1 MTPLTLEDAV
11 AAGAFEPDLSLWDAW
26 RPEQVAA
33 LLADV
38 QSPWYVAAGWAI
50 DLFLGEERRVH
61 EDLEIAVPRE
71 RFSEIAEALA
81 GYELFIPDGDLTDP
95 GLVWPFSQA
104 PRALDAHQQTWV
116 REPASGRWRLDVFRE
131 PSEGDTWIYRRD
143 ERIRLPYSQV
153 IERTDDGIPYA
164 RPEIVLLFKAKHS
177 DRPKDEADL
186 AAVLPSLGPAAA
198 GGSPSRLRS
207 SIPATR
213 GWSES
218 RTLHN
223 RLVTTMRLYS
233 TLARDLVELPDA
245 PGPIGMYV
253 CGPTV
258 YARAHIGN
266 ARPYV
271 IAAWYKRWL
280 RERGYDVT
288 LVHNITDVNDKIYEA
303 APGASAARADEAT
316 RWYLEDT
323 GRFGLD
329 EVDHWPKVTE
339 MMDPII
345 RFIEELVE
353 RGFAYEVDGD
363 VYFRVSRWQ
372 EYGRLSGQ
380 KPDQVEEQ
388 EPNPRKEDPRDFALW
403 KANKPDEDTWWDS
416 PWGRGRPG
424 WHIECSAMAAELLG
438 PVFEIHGGGLDLVFP
453 HHENELAQSRARG
466 HEFAKL
472 WMHNGMLRFTGE
484 KMSKSLGNIETIQEV
499 LDEWGRETVLLF
511 FLTAHWRSPIDFS
524 DETMAAAQ
532 AQWRSF
538 QQAVYEN
545 RDPAPAVG
553 WEAFEAA
560 LDDDF
565 NTAQALAVLHEW
577 RASSQL
583 ELLQRGLEVFGLGF
597 VPEPPPEDV
606 QALVAAREA
615 ARAAKDF
622 AASDEL
628 RDRIAE
634 LGWVVQDTPT
644 GSVLVPK

>member
-1 MTPLTLEDAV
+1 
-11 AAGAFEPDLSLWDAW
+11 
-26 RPEQVAA
+26 
-33 LLADV
+33 
-38 QSPWYVAAGWAI
+38 
-50 DLFLGEERRVH
+50 
-61 EDLEIAVPRE
+61 
-71 RFSEIAEALA
+71 
-81 GYELFIPDGDLTDP
+81 
-95 GLVWPFSQA
+95 
-104 PRALDAHQQTWV
+104 
-116 REPASGRWRLDVFRE
+116 
-131 PSEGDTWIYRRD
+131 
-143 ERIRLPYSQV
+143 
-153 IERTDDGIPYA
+153 
-164 RPEIVLLFKAKHS
+164 
-177 DRPKDEADL
+177 
-186 AAVLPSLGPAAA
+186 
-198 GGSPSRLRS
+198 
-207 SIPATR
+207 
-213 GWSES
+213 
-218 RTLHN
+218 
-223 RLVTTMRLYS
+223 MRLYS

-353 RGFAYEVDGD
+353 RGFAYEVEGD

-403 KANKPDEDTWWDS
+403 KANKPDEDTSWDS

-511 FLTAHWRSPIDFS
+511 FLDR
-524 DETMAAAQ
+524 
-532 AQWRSF
+532 
-538 QQAVYEN
+538 
-545 RDPAPAVG
+545 
-553 WEAFEAA
+553 
-560 LDDDF
+560 
-565 NTAQALAVLHEW
+565 ALAQPDRLLRGDDAAGEGPVDDVDERLRAPDQGDSEVRPGRSSTLRSTTTSTRRRRWPCMHEW
-577 RASSQL
+577 AGRQPSTCSAT
-583 ELLQRGLEVFGLGF
+583 RFDVFGLT
-597 VPEPPPEDV
+597 
-606 QALVAAREA
+606 ASRRSCA
-615 ARAAKDF
+615 ARADRTRASERQSARAKRDF
-622 AASDEL
+622 AACRST
-628 RDRIAE
+628 A
-634 LGWVVQDTPT
+634 
-644 GSVLVPK
+644 